1 MDAETELIEE
11 VLVVERKWVAAHNPV
26 DIDVLNH
33 ILGESYRQIQAD
45 GSVIGKEELLISY
58 RSGKRQWDIAQ
69 GDNYEVRVIGG
80 IAIVIGRWRGRGI
93 NYGEIFDYSA
103 RFVAIYQKINEEW
116 QLILDIS
123 IPLKD

>member
-80 IAIVIGRWRGRGI
+80 IAIVIGRWRGRGT